1 MPLPN
6 ILAIRFLSKILNHEF
21 LVHKNL
27 FIVALTENS
36 TLPMGRQFMLNLLVR
51 SLIAD
56 GGIEEAIM
64 NAISDVKVGMD
75 SRKEEPIITDMASTP
90 ILQLIQQ
97 LLNNLTIQQLTYF
110 KQVKIIVKSN
120 TWASH

>member
-1 MPLPN
+1 M
-6 ILAIRFLSKILNHEF
+6 
-21 LVHKNL
+21 
-27 FIVALTENS
+27 TENS

-64 NAISDVKVGMD
+64 NAISDIKVGMD
-75 SRKEEPIITDMASTP
+75 SRKEGPIITDMAATP

-110 KQVKIIVKSN
+110 KQVKIIV
-120 TWASH
+120 

>member
-1 MPLPN
+1 MYFTF
-6 ILAIRFLSKILNHEF
+6 ITLAS
-21 LVHKNL
+21 
-27 FIVALTENS
+27 TENS

-64 NAISDVKVGMD
+64 TAISDVEVNVD
-75 SRKEEPIITDMASTP
+75 SRKEQPFATDMAATP
-90 ILQLIQQ
+90 VLQLVQQ

-110 KQVKIIVKSN
+110 KQVKILSCCIKSL
-120 TWASH
+120 TSFLYAAVRCYSE

>member
-1 MPLPN
+1 
-6 ILAIRFLSKILNHEF
+6 
-21 LVHKNL
+21 
-27 FIVALTENS
+27 
-36 TLPMGRQFMLNLLVR
+36 MLNLLVR

-75 SRKEEPIITDMASTP
+75 SRKEGPIITDMAATP

-110 KQVKIIVKSN
+110 KQVKIIV
-120 TWASH
+120 

>member
-1 MPLPN
+1 
-6 ILAIRFLSKILNHEF
+6 
-21 LVHKNL
+21 
-27 FIVALTENS
+27 
-36 TLPMGRQFMLNLLVR
+36 MLNLLVR

>member
-1 MPLPN
+1 MYLSIVCTHYVLAKFKTTN
-6 ILAIRFLSKILNHEF
+6 LKSQYFASFIL
-21 LVHKNL
+21 
-27 FIVALTENS
+27 ALTENS

-64 NAISDVKVGMD
+64 TAILDVEVNV
-75 SRKEEPIITDMASTP
+75 SSSKEQPITTDMAATP
-90 ILQLIQQ
+90 VLQLVQQ

-110 KQVKIIVKSN
+110 KQVKF
-120 TWASH
+120 